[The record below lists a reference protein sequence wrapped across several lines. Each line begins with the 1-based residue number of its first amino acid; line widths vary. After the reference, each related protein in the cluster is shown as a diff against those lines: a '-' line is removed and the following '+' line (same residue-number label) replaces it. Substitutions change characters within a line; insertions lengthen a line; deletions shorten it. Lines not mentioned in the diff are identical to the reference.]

1 MELFVPRLNCGG
13 CVRGVTRAVHRV
25 DPAAEVVCDL
35 QTQQV
40 SITTRADPARVLAEL
55 AEVGYPG
62 RPAEALSSA
71 ITGLGGAPARRP

>member
-1 MELFVPRLNCGG
+1 MELFVARLNCGG

-35 QTQQV
+35 QTQRV
-40 SITTRADPARVLAEL
+40 SITTTAEPARILTEL

-62 RPAEALSSA
+62 RPAADSEALD
-71 ITGLGGAPARRP
+71 PAS